1 MSESECDLLSVSLE
15 VAERLRA
22 QRLELGDAELLAQ
35 TWKVAADPLRLVLLA
50 ALADGEQLC
59 VCDLAWITGRADNLV
74 SHHLR
79 TLRTAAL
86 VSSRKD
92 GKLAIYRITE
102 AGHNVVDSILA
113 PVREVAR

>member
-15 VAERLRA
+15 VAERLRG
-22 QRLELGDAELLAQ
+22 QRLGERDAELLAR
-35 TWKVAADPLRLVLLA
+35 TWRIAADPLRLMLLG

-79 TLRTAAL
+79 TLRTAGL

-92 GKLAIYRITE
+92 GKLALYQITE
-102 AGHNVVDSILA
+102 AGRTTAASILG
-113 PVREVAR
+113 PARAATR